1 MGAAALLLLSCTKPD
16 NSGTG
21 TGNKPADTPAVE
33 DNRGPFE
40 NEIGK
45 TLSPW
50 EEGCLDIHAVN
61 SGRGEC
67 VFYIMPDGTS
77 MCCDAGEIPKF
88 GNERAGDHPR
98 VDQKPNANTR
108 PYVTYAKYMQHFL
121 PNGGKYLD

>member
-1 MGAAALLLLSCTKPD
+1 MGAVALLLLSCAKPENNGAGD
-16 NSGTG
+16 
-21 TGNKPADTPAVE
+21 KPAVPPPVQ

-77 MCCDAGEIPKF
+77 MCCDAGEITKF
-88 GNERAGDHPR
+88 GNEKAGDHPR
-98 VDQKPNANTR
+98 VPQKPNANVR
-108 PYVTYAKYMQHFL
+108 PYMTYANYI
-121 PNGGKYLD
+121 